1 MDVILVLVVEQ
12 IPCFHLSMMIL
23 LIWGMT
29 MAVNMD
35 NMEHLMSSMR
45 VVLQWLDVV
54 LVFLNIIILL
64 CYKHFTNVNIKTI
77 WLSN

>member
-12 IPCFHLSMMIL
+12 IPCFHLNMMIL

-64 CYKHFTNVNIKTI
+64 CYKHFTNVNIKI
-77 WLSN
+77 PSG